1 MKKLDVYL
9 QEIKR
14 QKISVDDLQH
24 AAEILAATPQLPAEL
39 ENPDLTREKRED
51 LVRSLF
57 PLAVRGI
64 IEVLAQDQT
73 MKMMPDLIK
82 EAETFEKPDK
92 YLRCVLEYVKEPDEK
107 QAAGIRKFLSEKY
120 PGRELRI
127 VKEEKPEL
135 GSGFILRVGS
145 EEYDWSTEGR
155 KRALA
160 DKLKN
165 LVKEPDS
172 GDFLTQKGIIGILK
186 GNLDGI
192 DISAREIGTVSRVG
206 DGIAYVDG
214 IDHAMYGEIVAF
226 DGDVRGM
233 VQDIRSKEIGC
244 ILFGHANTIGEGSRA
259 MRTGKMAGIP
269 VGEGFLGRVVDALGN
284 PIDNKGEIEA
294 AGYRPVE
301 SPAPGIIERQ
311 SVDTPMETG
320 ILSIDSMFP
329 IGRGQRELIIGDRQT
344 GKTSIAVDTML
355 NQKGKDVICIYVAIG
370 QKASTVSRLVHTL
383 EKHGAMEYSIV
394 LAATASDPA
403 SLQYIAPY
411 AGTALAEY
419 FMHQGKDVLIVYDDL
434 SKHAVAYRAL
444 SLLMERSPGREA
456 YPGDVFYLHS
466 RLLERSARLSDEL
479 GGGSI
484 TALPIVETQAGDV
497 SAYIPTNVISITDG
511 QIFLESSLF
520 FEGMRPAVNVGLSV
534 SRVGG
539 AAQTKAM
546 KKAAG
551 SVRIDLAQYREMEVF
566 TQFSSDLDPATK
578 AQLTYGSGLMEL
590 LKQPLEH
597 PLSMEEQVV
606 ILYAATSHLLVD
618 IPKEKLK
625 TFQGGLY
632 EYMRSSYPQVG
643 LKRYFADGAEGD
655 YFFLMDEAHNLVSRA
670 REMYSASI
678 IKEEVLL
685 TKKVL
690 GHRAPALGRQLTR
703 LNKALLEMKR
713 ECGGYQVITDA
724 GHLVPVLNSVFG
736 EMEKYLEKPGEEDG
750 RDTILDFYFSVRHFL
765 NMYERVDEHYRFTRN
780 FCHPAN
786 LSSGFI
792 VSIRLKIWHSACRRE
807 RRRFFS
813 RQHFCR
819 SGITGCFCQI
829 RRRTIQSTC
838 RPRFHR
844 SSVFCWRR
852 RM

>member
-165 LVKEPDS
+165 LEKEPDS

-186 GNLDGI
+186 GNL
-192 DISAREIGTVSRVG
+192 
-206 DGIAYVDG
+206 DG

-301 SPAPGIIERQ
+301 
-311 SVDTPMETG
+311 
-320 ILSIDSMFP
+320 
-329 IGRGQRELIIGDRQT
+329 
-344 GKTSIAVDTML
+344 
-355 NQKGKDVICIYVAIG
+355 
-370 QKASTVSRLVHTL
+370 
-383 EKHGAMEYSIV
+383 
-394 LAATASDPA
+394 
-403 SLQYIAPY
+403 
-411 AGTALAEY
+411 
-419 FMHQGKDVLIVYDDL
+419 
-434 SKHAVAYRAL
+434 
-444 SLLMERSPGREA
+444 
-456 YPGDVFYLHS
+456 
-466 RLLERSARLSDEL
+466 
-479 GGGSI
+479 
-484 TALPIVETQAGDV
+484 
-497 SAYIPTNVISITDG
+497 
-511 QIFLESSLF
+511 
-520 FEGMRPAVNVGLSV
+520 
-534 SRVGG
+534 
-539 AAQTKAM
+539 
-546 KKAAG
+546 
-551 SVRIDLAQYREMEVF
+551 
-566 TQFSSDLDPATK
+566 
-578 AQLTYGSGLMEL
+578 
-590 LKQPLEH
+590 
-597 PLSMEEQVV
+597 
-606 ILYAATSHLLVD
+606 
-618 IPKEKLK
+618 
-625 TFQGGLY
+625 
-632 EYMRSSYPQVG
+632 
-643 LKRYFADGAEGD
+643 
-655 YFFLMDEAHNLVSRA
+655 
-670 REMYSASI
+670 
-678 IKEEVLL
+678 
-685 TKKVL
+685 
-690 GHRAPALGRQLTR
+690 
-703 LNKALLEMKR
+703 
-713 ECGGYQVITDA
+713 
-724 GHLVPVLNSVFG
+724 
-736 EMEKYLEKPGEEDG
+736 
-750 RDTILDFYFSVRHFL
+750 
-765 NMYERVDEHYRFTRN
+765 
-780 FCHPAN
+780 
-786 LSSGFI
+786 
-792 VSIRLKIWHSACRRE
+792 
-807 RRRFFS
+807 
-813 RQHFCR
+813 
-819 SGITGCFCQI
+819 
-829 RRRTIQSTC
+829 
-838 RPRFHR
+838 
-844 SSVFCWRR
+844 
-852 RM
+852 

>member
-269 VGEGFLGRVVDALGN
+269 VGEGF
-284 PIDNKGEIEA
+284 
-294 AGYRPVE
+294 
-301 SPAPGIIERQ
+301 
-311 SVDTPMETG
+311 
-320 ILSIDSMFP
+320 
-329 IGRGQRELIIGDRQT
+329 
-344 GKTSIAVDTML
+344 
-355 NQKGKDVICIYVAIG
+355 
-370 QKASTVSRLVHTL
+370 
-383 EKHGAMEYSIV
+383 
-394 LAATASDPA
+394 
-403 SLQYIAPY
+403 
-411 AGTALAEY
+411 
-419 FMHQGKDVLIVYDDL
+419 
-434 SKHAVAYRAL
+434 
-444 SLLMERSPGREA
+444 
-456 YPGDVFYLHS
+456 
-466 RLLERSARLSDEL
+466 
-479 GGGSI
+479 
-484 TALPIVETQAGDV
+484 
-497 SAYIPTNVISITDG
+497 
-511 QIFLESSLF
+511 
-520 FEGMRPAVNVGLSV
+520 
-534 SRVGG
+534 
-539 AAQTKAM
+539 
-546 KKAAG
+546 
-551 SVRIDLAQYREMEVF
+551 
-566 TQFSSDLDPATK
+566 
-578 AQLTYGSGLMEL
+578 
-590 LKQPLEH
+590 
-597 PLSMEEQVV
+597 
-606 ILYAATSHLLVD
+606 
-618 IPKEKLK
+618 
-625 TFQGGLY
+625 
-632 EYMRSSYPQVG
+632 
-643 LKRYFADGAEGD
+643 
-655 YFFLMDEAHNLVSRA
+655 
-670 REMYSASI
+670 
-678 IKEEVLL
+678 
-685 TKKVL
+685 
-690 GHRAPALGRQLTR
+690 
-703 LNKALLEMKR
+703 
-713 ECGGYQVITDA
+713 
-724 GHLVPVLNSVFG
+724 
-736 EMEKYLEKPGEEDG
+736 
-750 RDTILDFYFSVRHFL
+750 
-765 NMYERVDEHYRFTRN
+765 
-780 FCHPAN
+780 
-786 LSSGFI
+786 
-792 VSIRLKIWHSACRRE
+792 
-807 RRRFFS
+807 
-813 RQHFCR
+813 
-819 SGITGCFCQI
+819 
-829 RRRTIQSTC
+829 
-838 RPRFHR
+838 
-844 SSVFCWRR
+844 
-852 RM
+852 

>member
-165 LVKEPDS
+165 LAKEPDS

-192 DISAREIGTVSRVG
+192 DISVREIGTVSRVG

-269 VGEGFLGRVVDALGN
+269 VGEGFLGRVVDALGKQC
-284 PIDNKGEIEA
+284 PI
-294 AGYRPVE
+294 PVVM
-301 SPAPGIIERQ
+301 A
-311 SVDTPMETG
+311 
-320 ILSIDSMFP
+320 
-329 IGRGQRELIIGDRQT
+329 
-344 GKTSIAVDTML
+344 K
-355 NQKGKDVICIYVAIG
+355 K
-370 QKASTVSRLVHTL
+370 
-383 EKHGAMEYSIV
+383 
-394 LAATASDPA
+394 
-403 SLQYIAPY
+403 
-411 AGTALAEY
+411 ALAEL
-419 FMHQGKDVLIVYDDL
+419 QTPDTLEILVDNEAAVQNL
-434 SKHAVAYRAL
+434 SKLAASCQLPVRAEKTGEKRFSVTMEVSAPVRPAEETVCAPDARGDLVVAVGSNCMGNGKEALGKTLMKGFLYAVSQLPTLPKTMLFYNSGAYLTCAGSD
-444 SLLMERSPGREA
+444 SLEDLKFMEAQGVEIRTCGTCL
-456 YPGDVFYLHS
+456 DFYKLKET
-466 RLLERSARLSDEL
+466 LAV
-479 GGGSI
+479 GSI
-484 TALPIVETQAGDV
+484 TNMYAIAETLA
-497 SAYIPTNVISITDG
+497 
-511 QIFLESSLF
+511 
-520 FEGMRPAVNVGLSV
+520 
-534 SRVGG
+534 
-539 AAQTKAM
+539 
-546 KKAAG
+546 AAG
-551 SVRIDLAQYREMEVF
+551 
-566 TQFSSDLDPATK
+566 K
-578 AQLTYGSGLMEL
+578 
-590 LKQPLEH
+590 
-597 PLSMEEQVV
+597 V
-606 ILYAATSHLLVD
+606 I
-618 IPKEKLK
+618 
-625 TFQGGLY
+625 
-632 EYMRSSYPQVG
+632 
-643 LKRYFADGAEGD
+643 
-655 YFFLMDEAHNLVSRA
+655 
-670 REMYSASI
+670 
-678 IKEEVLL
+678 
-685 TKKVL
+685 
-690 GHRAPALGRQLTR
+690 
-703 LNKALLEMKR
+703 
-713 ECGGYQVITDA
+713 
-724 GHLVPVLNSVFG
+724 
-736 EMEKYLEKPGEEDG
+736 KP
-750 RDTILDFYFSVRHFL
+750 
-765 NMYERVDEHYRFTRN
+765 
-780 FCHPAN
+780 
-786 LSSGFI
+786 
-792 VSIRLKIWHSACRRE
+792 
-807 RRRFFS
+807 
-813 RQHFCR
+813 
-819 SGITGCFCQI
+819 
-829 RRRTIQSTC
+829 
-838 RPRFHR
+838 
-844 SSVFCWRR
+844 
-852 RM
+852 

>member
-82 EAETFEKPDK
+82 EAEAFEKPDK

-165 LVKEPDS
+165 LAKEPDS

-192 DISAREIGTVSRVG
+192 DISVREIGTVSRVG

-411 AGTALAEY
+411 AGAALAEY

-643 LKRYFADGAEGD
+643 DALRTTKTLSEDIQREIAKAVGEYKAKFLKAQGNALEAATADA
-655 YFFLMDEAHNLVSRA
+655 
-670 REMYSASI
+670 
-678 IKEEVLL
+678 K
-685 TKKVL
+685 
-690 GHRAPALGRQLTR
+690 
-703 LNKALLEMKR
+703 
-713 ECGGYQVITDA
+713 
-724 GHLVPVLNSVFG
+724 
-736 EMEKYLEKPGEEDG
+736 
-750 RDTILDFYFSVRHFL
+750 LD
-765 NMYERVDEHYRFTRN
+765 
-780 FCHPAN
+780 
-786 LSSGFI
+786 
-792 VSIRLKIWHSACRRE
+792 K
-807 RRRFFS
+807 
-813 RQHFCR
+813 Q
-819 SGITGCFCQI
+819 
-829 RRRTIQSTC
+829 
-838 RPRFHR
+838 
-844 SSVFCWRR
+844 
-852 RM
+852 

>member
-1 MKKLDVYL
+1 MGIWAKALAKNPERRASFETSSGIPVERLYTPEDAAGGYEERLGYPGQYPFTRGIQPTMYRGRFWTMRQYAGFATAEESNKRYRYLLEQGQTGLSIAFDLPTQIGYDSDDPMAHGEVGKVGVAIDSLADMEVLFQGIPLDKVSSSMTINAPAAVLLAFYIAAAEKQGVPASAL
-9 QEIKR
+9 KGTIQNDILKEYAARGTYIFPPAPSMRLITNTFEFCSQNVPKWNTISISGYHIREAGSTAAQEI
-14 QKISVDDLQH
+14 
-24 AAEILAATPQLPAEL
+24 AFTLA
-39 ENPDLTREKRED
+39 
-51 LVRSLF
+51 
-57 PLAVRGI
+57 
-64 IEVLAQDQT
+64 
-73 MKMMPDLIK
+73 
-82 EAETFEKPDK
+82 
-92 YLRCVLEYVKEPDEK
+92 
-107 QAAGIRKFLSEKY
+107 
-120 PGRELRI
+120 
-127 VKEEKPEL
+127 
-135 GSGFILRVGS
+135 
-145 EEYDWSTEGR
+145 
-155 KRALA
+155 
-160 DKLKN
+160 
-165 LVKEPDS
+165 
-172 GDFLTQKGIIGILK
+172 
-186 GNLDGI
+186 
-192 DISAREIGTVSRVG
+192 

-643 LKRYFADGAEGD
+643 DALRTTKTLSEDIQREIAKAVGEYKAKFLKAQGNAPEAATADA
-655 YFFLMDEAHNLVSRA
+655 
-670 REMYSASI
+670 
-678 IKEEVLL
+678 K
-685 TKKVL
+685 
-690 GHRAPALGRQLTR
+690 
-703 LNKALLEMKR
+703 
-713 ECGGYQVITDA
+713 
-724 GHLVPVLNSVFG
+724 
-736 EMEKYLEKPGEEDG
+736 
-750 RDTILDFYFSVRHFL
+750 LD
-765 NMYERVDEHYRFTRN
+765 
-780 FCHPAN
+780 
-786 LSSGFI
+786 
-792 VSIRLKIWHSACRRE
+792 K
-807 RRRFFS
+807 
-813 RQHFCR
+813 Q
-819 SGITGCFCQI
+819 
-829 RRRTIQSTC
+829 
-838 RPRFHR
+838 
-844 SSVFCWRR
+844 
-852 RM
+852 

>member
-355 NQKGKDVICIYVAIG
+355 NQ
-370 QKASTVSRLVHTL
+370 R
-383 EKHGAMEYSIV
+383 EK
-394 LAATASDPA
+394 T
-403 SLQYIAPY
+403 
-411 AGTALAEY
+411 
-419 FMHQGKDVLIVYDDL
+419 
-434 SKHAVAYRAL
+434 
-444 SLLMERSPGREA
+444 
-456 YPGDVFYLHS
+456 
-466 RLLERSARLSDEL
+466 
-479 GGGSI
+479 
-484 TALPIVETQAGDV
+484 
-497 SAYIPTNVISITDG
+497 
-511 QIFLESSLF
+511 
-520 FEGMRPAVNVGLSV
+520 
-534 SRVGG
+534 
-539 AAQTKAM
+539 
-546 KKAAG
+546 
-551 SVRIDLAQYREMEVF
+551 
-566 TQFSSDLDPATK
+566 
-578 AQLTYGSGLMEL
+578 
-590 LKQPLEH
+590 
-597 PLSMEEQVV
+597 
-606 ILYAATSHLLVD
+606 
-618 IPKEKLK
+618 
-625 TFQGGLY
+625 
-632 EYMRSSYPQVG
+632 
-643 LKRYFADGAEGD
+643 
-655 YFFLMDEAHNLVSRA
+655 
-670 REMYSASI
+670 
-678 IKEEVLL
+678 
-685 TKKVL
+685 
-690 GHRAPALGRQLTR
+690 
-703 LNKALLEMKR
+703 
-713 ECGGYQVITDA
+713 
-724 GHLVPVLNSVFG
+724 
-736 EMEKYLEKPGEEDG
+736 
-750 RDTILDFYFSVRHFL
+750 
-765 NMYERVDEHYRFTRN
+765 
-780 FCHPAN
+780 
-786 LSSGFI
+786 
-792 VSIRLKIWHSACRRE
+792 
-807 RRRFFS
+807 
-813 RQHFCR
+813 
-819 SGITGCFCQI
+819 
-829 RRRTIQSTC
+829 
-838 RPRFHR
+838 
-844 SSVFCWRR
+844 
-852 RM
+852 

>member
-73 MKMMPDLIK
+73 MKMMQDLIK

-344 GKTSIAVDTML
+344 GKTSIAVDTIL
-355 NQKGKDVICIYVAIG
+355 NQKGKDVVCIYVAIG
-370 QKASTVSRLVHTL
+370 QKASTVAKLVNTL
-383 EKHGAMEYSIV
+383 TKNGAMDYSIV
-394 LAATASDPA
+394 LSSTASESA

-419 FMHQGKDVLIVYDDL
+419 FMYKGKDVLIVYDDL

-444 SLLMERSPGREA
+444 SLLLERSPGREA

-466 RLLERSARLSDEL
+466 RLLERSSKLNDEL

-484 TALPIVETQAGDV
+484 TALPIIETQAGDV

-511 QIFLESSLF
+511 QIFLESDLF
-520 FEGMRPAVNVGLSV
+520 NSGMRPAVNVGLSV

-546 KKAAG
+546 KKASG
-551 SVRIDLAQYREMEVF
+551 TIRIDLAQYREMEVF
-566 TQFSSDLDPATK
+566 TQFSSDLDDMTK
-578 AQLTYGSGLMEL
+578 EQLQYGKGLMEL
-590 LKQPLEH
+590 LKQPLCH
-597 PLSMEEQVV
+597 PMSLADQVITLV
-606 ILYAATSHLLVD
+606 AANKRLLLDVD
-618 IPKEKLK
+618 IKQMKE
-625 TFQGGLY
+625 FQGRL
-632 EYMRSSYPQVG
+632 
-643 LKRYFADGAEGD
+643 LD
-655 YFFLMDEAHNLVSRA
+655 FFKIEHKDVVDAINE
-670 REMYSASI
+670 
-678 IKEEVLL
+678 
-685 TKKVL
+685 KKVL
-690 GHRAPALGRQLTR
+690 DD
-703 LNKALLEMKR
+703 E
-713 ECGGYQVITDA
+713 IT
-724 GHLVPVLNSVFG
+724 
-736 EMEKYLEKPGEEDG
+736 EK
-750 RDTILDFYFSVRHFL
+750 
-765 NMYERVDEHYRFTRN
+765 
-780 FCHPAN
+780 
-786 LSSGFI
+786 I
-792 VSIRLKIWHSACRRE
+792 VEAVKE
-807 RRRFFS
+807 FKS
-813 RQHFCR
+813 R
-819 SGITGCFCQI
+819 
-829 RRRTIQSTC
+829 
-838 RPRFHR
+838 
-844 SSVFCWRR
+844 
-852 RM
+852 